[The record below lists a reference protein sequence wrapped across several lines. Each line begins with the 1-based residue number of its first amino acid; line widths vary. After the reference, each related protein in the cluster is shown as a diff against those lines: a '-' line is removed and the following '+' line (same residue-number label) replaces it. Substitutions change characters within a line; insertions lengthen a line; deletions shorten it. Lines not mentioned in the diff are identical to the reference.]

1 MMQHNT
7 VAASA
12 FSSAFLSR
20 RREAK
25 AFDAAARAAFQ
36 FAARRVKCQTAETDF
51 ARSRV
56 LWSVKVGFAGMVTLI
71 EVIWGDFCRRVYFG
85 FGYTVKAMG
94 FGYFI

>member
-12 FSSAFLSR
+12 FSSAFLPR

-25 AFDAAARAAFQ
+25 AFDAAAAAFQ

-71 EVIWGDFCRRVYFG
+71 EVI
-85 FGYTVKAMG
+85 
-94 FGYFI
+94 